1 MVKLRF
7 HSYVPDK
14 HDSFSL
20 PVQWLREL
28 FFSIE
33 YSLYFFLGMLFSL
46 PPRLQENGQTVVL
59 IPGLMGR
66 PLAFWR
72 LRRKL
77 FAAGYSVYTVSL
89 GFQVGSLKKKSFL
102 LEQYLQKHNIQDAIL
117 VGHSMGGIISLGIS
131 LNAVTRVSKVFLVGS
146 PIKGSLL
153 AYLLFLLPAA
163 RDLIPSSKLLRSLE
177 NKKLSFPSLQSVFSE
192 KDEIILSTSSC
203 LSGGFD
209 DVMLKE
215 FGHFNL
221 IMGKNGIACLLTL
234 LKKDS
239 FHSASR
245 TSSKP
250 VKKKQESSKKNKLTQ
265 KNNLKGKIQ

>member
-1 MVKLRF
+1 MKLRF
-7 HSYVPDK
+7 HTYVPDK

-20 PVQWLREL
+20 PMQWLRE
-28 FFSIE
+28 FFFLLE

-77 FAAGYSVYTVSL
+77 FAAGYSVYTISL
-89 GFQVGSLKKKSFL
+89 GFQLGSLKKKSFL
-102 LEQYLQKHNIQDAIL
+102 LEQYLQEHNIQDAIL

-131 LNAVTRVSKVFLVGS
+131 LNSVTRVSKVFLVGS
-146 PIKGSLL
+146 PMKGSLL

-177 NKKLSFPSLQSVFSE
+177 NKKLSFPSLQSIFAERDQVIFP
-192 KDEIILSTSSC
+192 LSSC
-203 LSGGFD
+203 SSGGFD

-221 IMGKNGIACLLTL
+221 IMGRNGIACLMTL
-234 LKKDS
+234 MEKDS
-239 FHSASR
+239 FHSTSR
-245 TSSKP
+245 SPVAEKNQNSKKRKANSSK
-250 VKKKQESSKKNKLTQ
+250 NQ
-265 KNNLKGKIQ
+265 KNHSKGKTQ